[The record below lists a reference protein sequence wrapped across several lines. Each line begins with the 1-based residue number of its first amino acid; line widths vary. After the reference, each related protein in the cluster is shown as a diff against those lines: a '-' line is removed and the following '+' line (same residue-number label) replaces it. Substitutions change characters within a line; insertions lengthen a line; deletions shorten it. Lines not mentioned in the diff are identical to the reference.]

1 VQPLEMRHHA
11 GGEATPPLHHRHQA
25 PAAGPPILHPQNA
38 MNNIE
43 IAALSLDS
51 NEPISSIL
59 FRQISS
65 VYMQLFGLNVLYL
78 LCNKEVKPRSSL
90 LSYLF

>member
-1 VQPLEMRHHA
+1 VW
-11 GGEATPPLHHRHQA
+11 ATAQGLRAKPC

-38 MNNIE
+38 LNNIE

-51 NEPISSIL
+51 NEPISSKL

-65 VYMQLFGLNVLYL
+65 VYMQ
-78 LCNKEVKPRSSL
+78 
-90 LSYLF
+90 